1 MRAVVLREY
10 GAAGSSLRIED
21 DYPEPA
27 AGPGQVL
34 VRMAASSVNRIDVR
48 LAGGYGR
55 AALEALTELKP
66 PIVLGRD
73 VVGTVA
79 AVGAGVDRFKKGDDV
94 WGMILAFY
102 QGAFADFAVAPEA
115 LLVKRPPSVPLHQ
128 AASLPYAGLTVWC
141 ALVKEG
147 GIAPGTLAGK
157 TALVLG
163 GSAGTGS
170 FAVQLLKAWGASVA
184 ATTSTRNVALVRDL
198 GADLVIDYTKDDY
211 ARMLKGVDVVFDA
224 VGDDEDKALGVM
236 RRDGGAVFV
245 TIVHPTM
252 PITDAMGWAD
262 GIKHVRA
269 MEKAK
274 ADEQRE
280 RFGRRYAWSLVR
292 PDTAM
297 VEGVAGL
304 MVAGRVRMNIE
315 AVVPIERIRDAFA
328 RVATERARGKIVVTI
343 EG

>member
-10 GAAGSSLRIED
+10 GAAGSSLRIEND
-21 DYPEPA
+21 FPDPA
-27 AGPGQVL
+27 PGPGQVL

-55 AALEALTELKP
+55 AAREALTGLKL

-73 VVGTVA
+73 VVGTVE
-79 AVGAGVDRFKKGDDV
+79 AVGAGVERFKNGDDV
-94 WGMILAFY
+94 WGMILALQ
-102 QGAFADFAVAPEA
+102 QGAFAELAVASEA
-115 LLVKRPPSVPLHQ
+115 LLVKRPRSVPLHQ
-128 AASLPYAGLTVWC
+128 AASLPYAGLTVWS
-141 ALVKEG
+141 ALVNDGAIK
-147 GIAPGTLAGK
+147 PGSLAGK

-170 FAVQLLKAWGASVA
+170 FAVQLLKAWGATVA
-184 ATTSTRNVALVRDL
+184 ATTSTRNVALVREL
-198 GADLVIDYTKDDY
+198 GADMVIDYTKEDY
-211 ARMLKGVDVVFDA
+211 AHRLKDVDVVFDA
-224 VGDDEDKALGVM
+224 VGDNEDKGLGVM
-236 RRDGGAVFV
+236 RTGGGAVFV

-252 PITDAMGWAD
+252 PLTDKMGWAE
-262 GIKHVRA
+262 GIKHVKA

-297 VEGVAGL
+297 VEGVTGL
-304 MVAGRVRMNIE
+304 MIAGRVRMNIE
-315 AVVPIERIRDAFA
+315 AVVPLERIRDAFA
-328 RVATERARGKIVVTI
+328 QIATERVRGKIVVEITP
-343 EG
+343 